1 MDTTTI
7 ALSKYIKDKG
17 ISILG
22 ISKKNKIS
30 IGKLYSSLSGSRA
43 LRADELV
50 MICQVIEKDPFDFFT
65 LNNQIKEEENETIK
79 KEMEKTQKK
88 SS

>member
-1 MDTTTI
+1 MDNTTM

-17 ISILG
+17 ISILS
-22 ISKKNKIS
+22 ISKKTKIS

-50 MICQVIEKDPFDFFT
+50 MICQVIEKDPFEFFT
-65 LNNQIKEEENETIK
+65 LKNQTDVENKNIENV
-79 KEMEKTQKK
+79 QV
-88 SS
+88 S

>member
-1 MDTTTI
+1 MDNTTT

-17 ISILG
+17 ISISS
-22 ISKKNKIS
+22 ISQKTKIS

-65 LNNQIKEEENETIK
+65 LKNQTNIEHQNT
-79 KEMEKTQKK
+79 EKTVQV
-88 SS
+88 S

>member
-1 MDTTTI
+1 MDNTTM

-17 ISILG
+17 ISILS
-22 ISKKNKIS
+22 ISKKTKIS

-50 MICQVIEKDPFDFFT
+50 MICQVIEKDPFEFFT
-65 LNNQIKEEENETIK
+65 LNNQKDT
-79 KEMEKTQKK
+79 EKQSTEKVVQV
-88 SS
+88 S